1 MKVLGITGGVGS
13 GKSRVL
19 KLLEEGYG
27 AVVVQLDEV
36 ARRLEQSGQPCFWR
50 IVECFGEEVIGAD
63 GELDRAKLGAAVF
76 ADEERLRTLNAIVH
90 PEVKRWVETDIASKR
105 QAEAALYVI
114 EAALL
119 PGNGYEQICDE
130 MWYIYA
136 KEAVRRERLTSS
148 RGYTRERIDRM
159 MASQPDEGTFHRAC
173 QVVIDNGGTFE
184 ETRRQVAAILQRSE
198 EERL

>member
-1 MKVLGITGGVGS
+1 M
-13 GKSRVL
+13 
-19 KLLEEGYG
+19 
-27 AVVVQLDEV
+27 
-36 ARRLEQSGQPCFWR
+36 
-50 IVECFGEEVIGAD
+50 IGAD
-63 GELDRAKLGAAVF
+63 GELDRVKLGAAVF
-76 ADEERLRTLNAIVH
+76 ADEEKLRTLNAIVH
-90 PEVKRWVETDIASKR
+90 PEVKRWVEADIASKR

-159 MASQPDEGTFHRAC
+159 MASQPDEGTFHQAC